1 MHIWSGPSW
10 HLSVAKMTVLGLV
23 RPQAAVSLVRRA
35 LGQRLSRHPKQ
46 PRRGQEHQ
54 EWEEMEKS
62 AVYPVQRLCSGAA
75 SIDRGVQ
82 VTPVLALERQEDA
95 FEATRAPTALVDG
108 EARAPYERFP
118 KLLLGAPSFLESY
131 FAKAAPGE
139 MMKC

>member
-1 MHIWSGPSW
+1 
-10 HLSVAKMTVLGLV
+10 
-23 RPQAAVSLVRRA
+23 
-35 LGQRLSRHPKQ
+35 
-46 PRRGQEHQ
+46 
-54 EWEEMEKS
+54 MEKS